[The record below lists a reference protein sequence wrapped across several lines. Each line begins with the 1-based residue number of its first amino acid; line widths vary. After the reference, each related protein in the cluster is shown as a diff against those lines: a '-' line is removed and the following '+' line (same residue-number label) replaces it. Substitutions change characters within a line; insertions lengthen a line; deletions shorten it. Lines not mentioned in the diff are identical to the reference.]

1 MAGYI
6 KVQTKKLEVQPINTK
21 INSEIFEMFQ
31 KKCKARNLQMCTVI
45 ETFARQYAN
54 NRYDLKREDV
64 LKWKNNND
72 KTSTLNTPINKEV
85 YYEFKNKVK
94 ENGYFM
100 KHILTAFIEDY
111 VKNDMVME
119 FVNIKE
125 VKGIVETARVEDI
138 EIINIY

>member
-1 MAGYI
+1 
-6 KVQTKKLEVQPINTK
+6 
-21 INSEIFEMFQ
+21 
-31 KKCKARNLQMCTVI
+31 MCTVI

-119 FVNIKE
+119 FVSIEEAKGM
-125 VKGIVETARVEDI
+125 VKTARVEDI
-138 EIINIY
+138 EIIDIY